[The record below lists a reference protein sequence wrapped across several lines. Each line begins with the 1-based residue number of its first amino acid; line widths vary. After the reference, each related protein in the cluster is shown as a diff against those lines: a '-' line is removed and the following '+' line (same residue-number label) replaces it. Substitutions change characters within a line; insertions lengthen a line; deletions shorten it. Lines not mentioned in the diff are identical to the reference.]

1 MKKNS
6 HLRDF
11 ARYASLNVLGM
22 IGVSCYILADTF
34 FVAKGM
40 GADGVTALNI
50 AIPIYSLIHGTGLM
64 IGMGGATKFAIY
76 KSQERDEAGSRV
88 FTCALLM
95 ALVLGA
101 IYFLG
106 GAFFSM
112 PLAKLLGAKGSV
124 VGMTNTYLKVLM
136 MFGPFLVLS
145 MAAMLTGSFS
155 NIILDYVF
163 IFPLDMG
170 IFGAILATGLSPV
183 ISLCI
188 LSIYKFRKKNSFHIV
203 RARHEGRT
211 FGGIL
216 SIGVQSLIT
225 ELSSGIVV
233 LAFNIIILGL
243 AGNTGV
249 AAYAVIANTSIV
261 AVSIFTGIAQGGQP
275 LISAAHGIG
284 NKDRLRAVLRYSI
297 ISQLVIA
304 LMVYL
309 AIAFFTTPIA
319 AIFNSEH
326 IDSLQRM
333 AEDGMKIY
341 FTGLFFSGFNI
352 IISAFFAASEKII
365 PAQTITILRGFAL
378 IVPMAFIMSKAAG
391 LTGVWLA
398 YPVTEFIVAAISII
412 FYIRNRHKT

>member
-1 MKKNS
+1 M
-6 HLRDF
+6 
-11 ARYASLNVLGM
+11 
-22 IGVSCYILADTF
+22 C
-34 FVAKGM
+34 
-40 GADGVTALNI
+40 
-50 AIPIYSLIHGTGLM
+50 
-64 IGMGGATKFAIY
+64 
-76 KSQERDEAGSRV
+76 
-88 FTCALLM
+88 
-95 ALVLGA
+95 
-101 IYFLG
+101 
-106 GAFFSM
+106 
-112 PLAKLLGAKGSV
+112 
-124 VGMTNTYLKVLM
+124 
-136 MFGPFLVLS
+136 
-145 MAAMLTGSFS
+145 SFS
-155 NIILDYVF
+155 AEYGHFRSYPCNRAF
-163 IFPLDMG
+163 ACHKPLHTEH
-170 IFGAILATGLSPV
+170 IQIPQ
-183 ISLCI
+183 
-188 LSIYKFRKKNSFHIV
+188 KNSFHIV

-284 NKDRLRAVLRYSI
+284 DKDRLRAVLRYSI

-352 IISAFFAASEKII
+352 IISAFFAASEKSYQ
-365 PAQTITILRGFAL
+365 PR
-378 IVPMAFIMSKAAG
+378 PSP
-391 LTGVWLA
+391 
-398 YPVTEFIVAAISII
+398 Y
-412 FYIRNRHKT
+412 

>member
-1 MKKNS
+1 M
-6 HLRDF
+6 
-11 ARYASLNVLGM
+11 
-22 IGVSCYILADTF
+22 
-34 FVAKGM
+34 
-40 GADGVTALNI
+40 
-50 AIPIYSLIHGTGLM
+50 
-64 IGMGGATKFAIY
+64 
-76 KSQERDEAGSRV
+76 
-88 FTCALLM
+88 
-95 ALVLGA
+95 
-101 IYFLG
+101 
-106 GAFFSM
+106 
-112 PLAKLLGAKGSV
+112 
-124 VGMTNTYLKVLM
+124 
-136 MFGPFLVLS
+136 
-145 MAAMLTGSFS
+145 
-155 NIILDYVF
+155 
-163 IFPLDMG
+163 
-170 IFGAILATGLSPV
+170 
-183 ISLCI
+183 
-188 LSIYKFRKKNSFHIV
+188 
-203 RARHEGRT
+203 
-211 FGGIL
+211 
-216 SIGVQSLIT
+216 QSLIT

-284 NKDRLRAVLRYSI
+284 DKDRLRAVLRYSI
-297 ISQLVIA
+297 ISQLLIA

-326 IDSLQRM
+326 IDSLQHM

-365 PAQTITILRGFAL
+365 PAQTITVLRGFAL

>member
-1 MKKNS
+1 
-6 HLRDF
+6 
-11 ARYASLNVLGM
+11 
-22 IGVSCYILADTF
+22 
-34 FVAKGM
+34 
-40 GADGVTALNI
+40 
-50 AIPIYSLIHGTGLM
+50 
-64 IGMGGATKFAIY
+64 
-76 KSQERDEAGSRV
+76 
-88 FTCALLM
+88 
-95 ALVLGA
+95 
-101 IYFLG
+101 
-106 GAFFSM
+106 
-112 PLAKLLGAKGSV
+112 
-124 VGMTNTYLKVLM
+124 
-136 MFGPFLVLS
+136 
-145 MAAMLTGSFS
+145 
-155 NIILDYVF
+155 
-163 IFPLDMG
+163 MG

-203 RARHEGRT
+203 KASHEGRT

-284 NKDRLRAVLRYSI
+284 NKGRLRAVLRYSI
-297 ISQLVIA
+297 ISQLAIA

-309 AIAFFTTPIA
+309 AIAIFTTPIA

-333 AEDGMKIY
+333 AEDGMRIY
-341 FTGLFFSGFNI
+341 FTGMFFSGFNI
-352 IISAFFAASEKII
+352 IISAFFAASEKVI
-365 PAQTITILRGFAL
+365 PAQTVTILRGFAL
-378 IVPMAFIMSKAAG
+378 IVPMAFILSKAAG

-398 YPVTEFIVAAISII
+398 YPVTEFIVAVISII
-412 FYIRNRHKT
+412 FYIRNRHKA

>member
-1 MKKNS
+1 
-6 HLRDF
+6 
-11 ARYASLNVLGM
+11 
-22 IGVSCYILADTF
+22 
-34 FVAKGM
+34 
-40 GADGVTALNI
+40 
-50 AIPIYSLIHGTGLM
+50 M

-76 KSQERDEAGSRV
+76 KSQKRDEAGSRV

-136 MFGPFLVLS
+136 MFGPFFVLNDTFNCFIRNDGNPKLS

-163 IFPLDMG
+163 IFPLNMG

-188 LSIYKFRKKNSFHIV
+188 LSIYKFRK
-203 RARHEGRT
+203 RT
-211 FGGIL
+211 ASISSRQGTKENFGGIL

-284 NKDRLRAVLRYSI
+284 DKDRLRAVLRYSI

-341 FTGLFFSGFNI
+341 FTGLFSQ
-352 IISAFFAASEKII
+352 ASI
-365 PAQTITILRGFAL
+365 
-378 IVPMAFIMSKAAG
+378 
-391 LTGVWLA
+391 
-398 YPVTEFIVAAISII
+398 
-412 FYIRNRHKT
+412 

>member
-76 KSQERDEAGSRV
+76 KSQGRDEAGSRV

-136 MFGPFLVLS
+136 MFGPFFVLNDTFNCFIRNDGNPKLS

-233 LAFNIIILGL
+233 
-243 AGNTGV
+243 
-249 AAYAVIANTSIV
+249 IANTSIV

-284 NKDRLRAVLRYSI
+284 DKDRLRAVLRYSI

>member
-76 KSQERDEAGSRV
+76 KSQGRDEAGSRV

-136 MFGPFLVLS
+136 MFGPFFLLNDTFNCFIRNDGNPKLS

-163 IFPLDMG
+163 IFPLGMG

-275 LISAAHGIG
+275 LISAEIFYYITACDSAYGLPCYCIFHNAYCRYIQQRAYRLSSAHGRGRHENILHRIVFL
-284 NKDRLRAVLRYSI
+284 RLQYNNI
-297 ISQLVIA
+297 C
-304 LMVYL
+304 
-309 AIAFFTTPIA
+309 
-319 AIFNSEH
+319 IFC
-326 IDSLQRM
+326 
-333 AEDGMKIY
+333 
-341 FTGLFFSGFNI
+341 GF
-352 IISAFFAASEKII
+352 
-365 PAQTITILRGFAL
+365 
-378 IVPMAFIMSKAAG
+378 
-391 LTGVWLA
+391 
-398 YPVTEFIVAAISII
+398 
-412 FYIRNRHKT
+412 